1 VNKICKP
8 FGVRVEIQP
17 KFEVGGDVVSSS
29 YIREL
34 LRNGQIVA
42 AQRILTRPFFIEGVV
57 IKGEGRGKKIGF
69 PTANIQVSSDIMI
82 PQKGVYVTRSIYKGM
97 TYQSVTNI
105 GHNPT
110 FKDSSV
116 IHIETNLFDFNLDI
130 YGENLEIHFLQKLRD
145 ERRFPTVN
153 DLIEQIRKDVEAA
166 KLHLG
171 SK

>member
-1 VNKICKP
+1 
-8 FGVRVEIQP
+8 
-17 KFEVGGDVVSSS
+17 
-29 YIREL
+29 
-34 LRNGQIVA
+34 
-42 AQRILTRPFFIEGVV
+42 
-57 IKGEGRGKKIGF
+57 
-69 PTANIQVSSDIMI
+69 MI